1 MTMVLGPTKKQESRE
16 MPKQKT
22 HSGAKKKFKVTG
34 TGKLLRRRQMS
45 GKLMNKSPKQKRQF
59 SKRQP
64 VDPREREERRAHAGR
79 R

>member
-1 MTMVLGPTKKQESRE
+1 

-22 HSGAKKKFKVTG
+22 HGTASKKFKVTA
-34 TGKLLRRRQMS
+34 TGKLMRRAQMS

-59 SKRQP
+59 SK
-64 VDPREREERRAHAGR
+64 DRAVAPADEKKVGRMLGR

>member
-1 MTMVLGPTKKQESRE
+1 

-22 HSGAKKKFKVTG
+22 HSAAGKKFKVTAA
-34 TGKLLRRRQMS
+34 GKLVRRAQMS

-59 SKRQP
+59 SKDRP
-64 VDPREREERRAHAGR
+64 VDSANTKTVGRMLGR

>member
-1 MTMVLGPTKKQESRE
+1 

-22 HSGAKKKFKVTG
+22 HSTAKKKFKVTA
-34 TGKLLRRRQMS
+34 TGKLMRRAQMS

-59 SKRQP
+59 SKDRP
-64 VDPREREERRAHAGR
+64 VDSALEKTVNRMLGR

>member
-1 MTMVLGPTKKQESRE
+1 

-22 HSGAKKKFKVTG
+22 HSTSKKKFKVTA
-34 TGKLLRRRQMS
+34 TGKLMRAAQKS

-59 SKRQP
+59 SKDQP
-64 VDPREREERRAHAGR
+64 VDPDNKKTVARMLGR

>member
-1 MTMVLGPTKKQESRE
+1 

-22 HSGAKKKFKVTG
+22 HSTTKKKFKVTG
-34 TGKLLRRRQMS
+34 TGKLIRRSQMS

-59 SKRQP
+59 SKDQP
-64 VDPREREERRAHAGR
+64 VDASVVKRVNRLLGR

>member
-1 MTMVLGPTKKQESRE
+1 

-22 HSGAKKKFKVTG
+22 HSTSKKKFKVTAA
-34 TGKLLRRRQMS
+34 GKLMRRAQMS

-59 SKRQP
+59 SKDRP
-64 VDPREREERRAHAGR
+64 VDSANAKAVSRLLGR

>member
-1 MTMVLGPTKKQESRE
+1 

-34 TGKLLRRRQMS
+34 TGKLTRRSANQS
-45 GKLMNKSPKQKRQF
+45 HNLEHKSPKQKRQF
-59 SKRQP
+59 SKDRP
-64 VDPREREERRAHAGR
+64 VDPANEKTVNRMLGR

>member
-1 MTMVLGPTKKQESRE
+1 

-34 TGKLLRRRQMS
+34 TGKLLRRSANQSHM
-45 GKLMNKSPKQKRQF
+45 LEHKSPKQKRAF
-59 SKRQP
+59 SKDHS
-64 VDPREREERRAHAGR
+64 VDKDNEKNVNRMLGR

>member
-1 MTMVLGPTKKQESRE
+1 

-34 TGKLLRRRQMS
+34 TGKLVRRSQMS
-45 GKLMNKSPKQKRQF
+45 GKLMHKSKKQKRQF
-59 SKRQP
+59 SKDQP
-64 VDPREREERRAHAGR
+64 VDPATEKNVARMLGR

>member
-1 MTMVLGPTKKQESRE
+1 

-34 TGKLLRRRQMS
+34 TGKLMRRSQMS

-59 SKRQP
+59 SKDRP
-64 VDPREREERRAHAGR
+64 VDSANKKAVARLLGR